1 MHAPNNKSRSTP
13 TWALGR
19 PQRYGLPAA
28 AAALLCAAVGVYAYA
43 GPLEPFSATYRVEM
57 AGLTIGTSDRSLA
70 PGPGGRYRYLSE
82 SRAKGLAKLLFD
94 DHLIEESLFEAN
106 ATGLRPIRYSSRYT
120 GHKGPS
126 TVSVRF
132 DWRRSKIQNKKNER
146 RWELPLS
153 ASVFDKLLYQLAI
166 MYDLRAG
173 KRDLSY
179 RLVDGHEIK
188 TYRFLNLGTE
198 RVKTPLGVFD
208 SVKIERRKENSKRRT
223 TIWCAPR
230 LGYLAVRLDNRDN
243 KGREITAL
251 LDRLTGIPVP

>member
-1 MHAPNNKSRSTP
+1 MHAPNNKSRSKP

-19 PQRYGLPAA
+19 PQRYGLLAA
-28 AAALLCAAVGVYAYA
+28 AAALLCAAVGVYA
-43 GPLEPFSATYRVEM
+43 GPLEPFSTTYRVEM
-57 AGLTIGTSDRSLA
+57 AGLTIGTIDRSLA
-70 PGPGGRYRYLSE
+70 PGPGGRYRYRSE
-82 SRAKGLAKLLFD
+82 TQAKGLAKLLFD

-126 TVSVRF
+126 TVNVRF

-146 RWELPLS
+146 HWEMPLS
-153 ASVFDKLLYQLAI
+153 ASVFDNLLYQLAI

-179 RLVDGHEIK
+179 QILDGHEIK
-188 TYRFLNLGTE
+188 TYRFLDLGTE

-230 LGYLAVRLDNRDN
+230 LGYLAVRLDNRDG

-251 LDRLTGIPVP
+251 IHRLTGIPVP

>member
-1 MHAPNNKSRSTP
+1 M
-13 TWALGR
+13 L
-19 PQRYGLPAA
+19 AA
-28 AAALLCAAVGVYAYA
+28 AAALLCAAVGVYAD
-43 GPLEPFSATYRVEM
+43 PLEPFSATYRLEM
-57 AGLTIGTSDRSLA
+57 GGLAIGTIDRSLA
-70 PGPGGRYRYLSE
+70 PGPGGRYRYRSE
-82 SRAKGLAKLLFD
+82 SQPKGLAKLLFN

-106 ATGLRPIRYSSRYT
+106 ATGFRPIRYSSRYT

-132 DWRRSKIQNKKNER
+132 DWRRSKIKNKKNDR

-179 RLVDGHEIK
+179 RIVDGHEIK
-188 TYRFLNLGTE
+188 TYRFPHLGTE

-208 SVKIERRKENSKRRT
+208 TVKIERRKENSKRRT

-251 LDRLTGIPVP
+251 IDRLTGIPVR

>member
-1 MHAPNNKSRSTP
+1 MHARTP
-13 TWALGR
+13 TRTRGLTR
-19 PQRYGLPAA
+19 RYGVLIT
-28 AAALLCAAVGVYAYA
+28 AAALHCVAVGVYA
-43 GPLEPFSATYRVEM
+43 GPLEPFSATYRLEM
-57 AGLTIGTSDRSLA
+57 AGLTIGTIERQLA
-70 PGPGGRYRYLSE
+70 PGPNGRYRYRSE

-94 DHLIEESLFEAN
+94 DHLIEESLFAAT
-106 ATGLRPIRYSSRYT
+106 ATGPRPVVYSSRYT

-132 DWRRSKIQNKKNER
+132 DWRHSKIKNQKNDR

-166 MYDLRAG
+166 MYDLGAG

-179 RLVDGHEIK
+179 RIVDGHEIK
-188 TYRFLNLGTE
+188 TYRFLHLGTE
-198 RVKTPLGVFD
+198 RIKTPLGEFD
-208 SVKIERRKENSKRRT
+208 TVKIERRKENSQRKT

-230 LGYLAVRLDNRDN
+230 LRYLAVRLDNRDG

-251 LDRLTGIPVP
+251 IDRVTGITAR

>member
-1 MHAPNNKSRSTP
+1 MHAPNNKSRSKP

-19 PQRYGLPAA
+19 PQRYGLLAA
-28 AAALLCAAVGVYAYA
+28 AAALLCAAVGVYA
-43 GPLEPFSATYRVEM
+43 GRIEPFSATYRLEM
-57 AGLTIGTSDRSLA
+57 AGLTIGTIDRSLA
-70 PGPGGRYRYLSE
+70 PGPGGRYRYRSE
-82 SRAKGLAKLLFD
+82 SQAKGLAKLLFD

-126 TVSVRF
+126 TVNVRF
-132 DWRRSKIQNKKNER
+132 DRRRSKIQNQKNER

-153 ASVFDKLLYQLAI
+153 DSVFDKLLYQLAI

-179 RLVDGHEIK
+179 QILDGHEIK
-188 TYRFLNLGTE
+188 TYRFLDLGTE

-230 LGYLAVRLDNRDN
+230 LGYVAVRLDNRDN

-251 LDRLTGIPVP
+251 IDRLTGIPVP

>member
-1 MHAPNNKSRSTP
+1 MQASKPI
-13 TWALGR
+13 WALGTWAPGLPR
-19 PQRYGLPAA
+19 RYGLLAA
-28 AAALLCAAVGVYAYA
+28 AAALLGAAVGVYAD
-43 GPLEPFSATYRVEM
+43 PLEPFSATYRLEM
-57 AGLTIGTSDRSLA
+57 AGLTIGTIDRSLA
-70 PGPGGRYRYLSE
+70 PGPDGRFRYRSE

-94 DHLIEESLFEAN
+94 DHLIEESLLEAN

-132 DWRRSKIQNKKNER
+132 DWRRSKIKNQKNDR

-166 MYDLRAG
+166 MVDLGAG

-179 RLVDGHEIK
+179 RIVDGHEIK
-188 TYRFLNLGTE
+188 TYRFLHLGTE

-208 SVKIERRKENSKRRT
+208 AVKIERRKENSQRKT
-223 TIWCAPR
+223 TLWCAPR
-230 LGYLAVRLDNRDN
+230 LRYLAVRLDNRDG
-243 KGREITAL
+243 KGREVTAL
-251 LDRLTGIPVP
+251 LDRLTGITAR

>member
-1 MHAPNNKSRSTP
+1 MQASKP
-13 TWALGR
+13 TWARGR
-19 PQRYGLPAA
+19 PPRYGLLAA
-28 AAALLCAAVGVYAYA
+28 AAALLCAAVCVYA
-43 GPLEPFSATYRVEM
+43 GPLEPFSATYRLEM
-57 AGLTIGTSDRSLA
+57 AGLAIGTIERSLA
-70 PGPGGRYRYLSE
+70 PEPGGRYRYRSE

-94 DHLIEESLFEAN
+94 DHLIEESLFAVT
-106 ATGLRPIRYSSRYT
+106 ATGPRPAHYSSRYT

-126 TVSVRF
+126 TVNVRF
-132 DWRRSKIQNKKNER
+132 DWRRSKIKNQKNDR

-179 RLVDGHEIK
+179 RIVDGHEIK
-188 TYRFLNLGTE
+188 TYRFLHLGTE

-230 LGYLAVRLDNRDN
+230 LGYLAVRLDNRDG
-243 KGREITAL
+243 KGRDVTAL
-251 LDRLTGIPVP
+251 IDRLTGITAR

>member
-1 MHAPNNKSRSTP
+1 M
-13 TWALGR
+13 L
-19 PQRYGLPAA
+19 AA
-28 AAALLCAAVGVYAYA
+28 AAALLCAAVGVYA
-43 GPLEPFSATYRVEM
+43 GPREPFSATYRLEM
-57 AGLTIGTSDRSLA
+57 GGLAIGTIDRSLA
-70 PGPGGRYRYLSE
+70 PGPGGRYRYRSE
-82 SRAKGLAKLLFD
+82 SRPKGLAKLLFD

-106 ATGLRPIRYSSRYT
+106 ATSFRPIRYSSHYT

-132 DWRRSKIQNKKNER
+132 DWRGSKIHNKKNDR

-153 ASVFDKLLYQLAI
+153 ASVFDKLLYQLAVI
-166 MYDLRAG
+166 YDLRAG

-179 RLVDGHEIK
+179 RILDGHEIK
-188 TYRFLNLGTE
+188 TYRFLHLGME

-208 SVKIERRKENSKRRT
+208 SIKIERRKENSKRRT

-251 LDRLTGIPVP
+251 IDRLTGIPVP